1 MEKYFITKKES
12 NDLYR
17 TFKFLHD
24 TFVKNGITYFLA
36 FGTLLGAIR
45 HQGIIPHDD
54 DGDIC
59 VLKKDIK
66 KMKKLIPYF
75 EKHGYTLEEGD
86 TDDDGKPGECKTKKG
101 AECTWMF
108 HGNKPY
114 SLGID
119 IFIVE
124 PSKDKK
130 RYIYSDPYWQTAET
144 GGGVTCYFDTD
155 QLFPLLPARFGNFFM
170 YVPHNSIH
178 HLNRCYGPDW
188 NAKSTV
194 LYNHREGKWVN
205 SKKHIMTS
213 KEFLTIKPP
222 KDTCDGKIPD
232 VVCGDRRSKYVF

>member
-12 NDLYR
+12 NSLYR
-17 TFKFLHD
+17 SFKMLHD
-24 TFVKNGITYFLA
+24 TFTKNHITYFLA

-59 VLKKDIK
+59 VLRKDVK
-66 KMKKLIPYF
+66 KMRKLIPYF
-75 EKHGYTLEEGD
+75 AKHGYSLEEI
-86 TDDDGKPGECKTKKG
+86 TEEDDEPSDCKRIKG
-101 AECTWMF
+101 SECTWIF
-108 HGNKPY
+108 SSNKPG

-130 RYIYSDPYWQTAET
+130 RYIYSDPYWQEAEF

-155 QLFPLLPARFGNFFM
+155 HLFPLLPARFGNFFM

-188 NAKSTV
+188 NSKSTV

-205 SKKHIMTS
+205 SKKHTM
-213 KEFLTIKPP
+213 KANEFLTIKPP
-222 KDTCDGKIPD
+222 KDTCDPKVPD
-232 VVCGDRRSKYVF
+232 VVCNVRGTKHAF